1 MRTAT
6 VSDIVLMR
14 RGVVI
19 ALLGAMVAACN
30 APPVPERGEP
40 LAVVWKAGPPLP
52 APVTNNAVAAVNTDA
67 GVAVFSFL
75 GLDSTKVWSGV
86 TNAAYRW
93 DVGSPEGWRPLEPV
107 PGPGRLA
114 ATAQAVRGKIYVF
127 GGYTMAADGK
137 ERTLPD
143 VNIYD
148 PSSGTW
154 SRGRDIPVPVD
165 DAVSGVWRDSIVVLV
180 SGWRNESSV
189 DRVQWYDPATN
200 RWSQGTPIPGTPVF
214 GHAGAVVGDHIIYV
228 DGAVAVDDTR
238 RFALDTAAWMG
249 DVTSGDPSVVAWSAL
264 GEHPLPALY
273 RAAGGS
279 VGGLALFV
287 GGSENPYN
295 HDGIGYDGVPSEP
308 IRQVL
313 AFALRVSEWRNLA
326 APPIATMD
334 HRTLGVAGGMV
345 FLVGGME
352 GGQSVS
358 SKVWYADVKELLAS
372 IW

>member
-1 MRTAT
+1 M
-6 VSDIVLMR
+6 SDIVPMR
-14 RGVVI
+14 RRVVI
-19 ALLGAMVAACN
+19 ALLGVTAAACS
-30 APPVPERGEP
+30 APPVPERQEP
-40 LAVVWKAGPPLP
+40 PAVVWKAGPRLP
-52 APVTNNAVAAVNTDA
+52 APVTNNAVAAVKTDA
-67 GVAVFSFL
+67 GVAVFSFM

-93 DVGSPEGWRPLEPV
+93 DVGSTEGWRPVDPV

-114 ATAQAVRGKIYVF
+114 ATAQVVRGKIYVF
-127 GGYTMAADGK
+127 GGYTVAADGK
-137 ERTLPD
+137 ERSLPD
-143 VNIYD
+143 VNVYD

-165 DAVSGVWRDSIVVLV
+165 DAVSGVWRDSLVVLV
-180 SGWRNESSV
+180 SGWRNGASV
-189 DRVQWYDPATN
+189 DRVQWYDPAAD
-200 RWSQGTPIPGTPVF
+200 RWSEATPIAGRPVF
-214 GHAGAVVGDHIIYV
+214 GHAGAVVADHIIYV
-228 DGAVAVDDTR
+228 DGAAAVDDTR

-249 DVTSGDPSVVAWSAL
+249 DITSGDPSLVAWSSL

-295 HDGIGYDGVPSEP
+295 YDGIGYDGVPAEP

-313 AFALRVSEWRNLA
+313 AFAPRADEWRNLA
-326 APPIATMD
+326 APPLATMD

-352 GGQSVS
+352 EGQVVS
-358 SKVWYADVKELLAS
+358 GKVWYADVEALLAS